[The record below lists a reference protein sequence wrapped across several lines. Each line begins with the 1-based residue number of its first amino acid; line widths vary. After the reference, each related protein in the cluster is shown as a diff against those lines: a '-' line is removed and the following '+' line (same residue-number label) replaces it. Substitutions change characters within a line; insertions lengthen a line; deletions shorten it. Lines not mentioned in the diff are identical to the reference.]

1 MKSGTLITTM
11 LAGAAVCALSTA
23 PALAAHAPGIHLAGM
38 YKTAMRVTTGHSKT
52 AMHEG
57 TKAVNYTS
65 TVDLSGT
72 LSSGFNGLLYAYTWQ
87 TTSCAQPPNQKQKY
101 TKPAIGKVKGTTTV
115 STNSCGGTST
125 YFGPDFTNKHHA
137 TGNASFTGTL
147 LAKKFEG
154 YNLLLNE
161 NVTLTVD

>member
-1 MKSGTLITTM
+1 M

-23 PALAAHAPGIHLAGM
+23 PALAAHAPGIHLSGM
-38 YKTAMRVTTGHSKT
+38 FKTAMKFTTNHSKT
-52 AMHEG
+52 AMHEAG
-57 TKAVNYTS
+57 KAVNYTS
-65 TVDLSGT
+65 TVDISGSV
-72 LSSGFNGLLYAYTWQ
+72 SSGFSGLLYAYTWQ
-87 TTSCAQPPNQKQKY
+87 TASCATPPNQKQKY
-101 TKPAIGKVKGTTTV
+101 SKPAVGKVKGTTTV
-115 STNSCGGTST
+115 ATNSCGGQST
-125 YFGPDFTNKHHA
+125 YYGPDFTNKKHQ

>member
-1 MKSGTLITTM
+1 M

-23 PALAAHAPGIHLAGM
+23 PALAAHTPGIHLAGM
-38 YKTAMRVTTGHSKT
+38 FKTAMKVTTGINHSKT
-52 AMHEG
+52 AMHEA
-57 TKAVNYTS
+57 TKAVNFTS

-72 LSSGFNGLLYAYTWQ
+72 ISSGFNGLLYAYTWQ
-87 TTSCAQPPNQKQKY
+87 TASCATPPNQKQKY
-101 TKPAIGKVKGTTTV
+101 SKPAIGKVKGTTTV
-115 STNSCGGTST
+115 SENSCGGTST
-125 YFGPDFTNKHHA
+125 FFGPDFTNKKHQ

-147 LAKKFEG
+147 SAKKFEG